1 MIWLTW
7 RQFRTQAWAGAAILV
22 VVAAAL
28 AATAP
33 GLFDLY
39 DRSGLASCTTA
50 CGDMADAFKAEVS
63 RTAAAPLYFGATA
76 VMFLL
81 PALIG
86 VFWGAPLVAREL
98 ETGTHRLIWSQTVSR
113 ERWLA
118 VKLAGVGLATMLLAG
133 LISLAVTWWAGPID
147 EASEGRITPMLFA
160 ARGIVPL
167 GYAAF
172 AFIVGVLVGLVA
184 RRTVLAMAVTL
195 LLVALAQVAMPLF
208 VRPAL
213 SSPVHAT
220 SAFDPDRIRELGIH
234 GDNSISVYLRPP
246 VEGAWT
252 VANRTVDTSG
262 AEFTGP
268 VDPAKCGMDAQ
279 GGPRACEEWLGTL
292 GLRQDITYV
301 PAERFWTLQWRELGV
316 FTCVTGLLSL
326 FCVWWIRRR
335 VA

>member
-28 AATAP
+28 AASAP
-33 GLFDLY
+33 GLYDLY
-39 DRSGLASCTTA
+39 DRSGLAACTA
-50 CGDMADAFKAEVS
+50 SCGDLADTFRTEVS
-63 RTAAAPLYFGATA
+63 QTVAVPVYFGATA
-76 VMFLL
+76 LMFLL
-81 PALIG
+81 PALVG

-98 ETGTHRLIWSQTVSR
+98 ETGTHRLVWSQTVTR
-113 ERWLA
+113 GRWIA
-118 VKLAGVGLATMLLAG
+118 VKLTGVGLAAMLVAG
-133 LISLAVTWWAGPID
+133 LISVAVTWWAGPLD
-147 EASEGRITPMLFA
+147 QAGDGRITPLLFA

-172 AFIVGVLVGLVA
+172 AFVLGVVVGLLT

-195 LLVALAQVAMPLF
+195 LLVALVQVAVPMF

-213 SSPVHAT
+213 SSPVHAMA
-220 SAFDPDRIRELGIH
+220 AFDGDRLQSMGIH
-234 GDNSISVYLRPP
+234 PDNSISVFLRPP
-246 VEGAWT
+246 VDGAWMLE
-252 VANRTVDTSG
+252 NRTVDAAG
-262 AEFTGP
+262 KEFTGP
-268 VDPAKCGMDAQ
+268 TDPAKCGRDG

-292 GLRQDITYV
+292 GLRQEASYV
-301 PAERFWTLQWRELGV
+301 PAERFWTLQLRELGL
-316 FTCVTGLLSL
+316 FIGVTALLAL

>member
-7 RQFRTQAWAGAAILV
+7 RQFRTQAWAGVAILV

-33 GLFDLY
+33 GLYDLY
-39 DRSGLASCTTA
+39 DRSGLAACTTD
-50 CGDMADAFKAEVS
+50 CGGIADTFKAEVS
-63 RTAAAPLYFGATA
+63 RSAAGALYLGATA
-76 VMFLL
+76 LMFLL

-98 ETGTHRLIWSQTVSR
+98 ETGTHRLVWSQTVTR

-118 VKLAGVGLATMLLAG
+118 VKLAGVGLGTMLVAG

-147 EASEGRITPMLFA
+147 EVSEGRITPLLFA

-172 AFIVGVLVGLVA
+172 AFIVGVLVGLLT

-195 LLVALAQVAMPLF
+195 LLVALVQVAMPTF
-208 VRPAL
+208 VRPAI
-213 SSPVHAT
+213 SSPVHT
-220 SAFDPDRIRELGIH
+220 MSAFDPDRIRELGIH
-234 GDNSISVYLRPP
+234 GDNSISVFLRPP
-246 VEGAWT
+246 VDGAWT
-252 VANRTVDTSG
+252 VENRTVDTSG

-268 VDPAKCGMDAQ
+268 VDTTKCGMDAG
-279 GGPRACEEWLGTL
+279 GGPRACEAWLGSL

-316 FTCVTGLLSL
+316 FAGMTALLAL